1 MTTTVVEL
9 SSSGQSKGNSDI
21 LSIGSLLNTNNN
33 GNPSNN
39 GNAGG
44 DQHASSSSSNA
55 ILTRLKEIEHS
66 NQNMQGT
73 VEKLQTELKQRDEV
87 ILQLQEDKKELS
99 ADKRK
104 DMEEFIET
112 AVDEWLNSLTGISEN
127 VRKRFKQGVV
137 DLAER
142 ADVKNNAWEVV
153 CNASRAH
160 KENVAKIEELVR
172 TCNEKEKTIETLLGS
187 QNDPTFQSEAS
198 RVSGSKRQRNDVADN
213 HQPIVEQTSRV
224 SVPKSKDAWDEFAS
238 LMCKESKDVYY

>member
-1 MTTTVVEL
+1 M
-9 SSSGQSKGNSDI
+9 
-21 LSIGSLLNTNNN
+21 LSIGSLVNG
-33 GNPSNN
+33 GNPQTSNN
-39 GNAGG
+39 GNNNNG
-44 DQHASSSSSNA
+44 DQHASSSSNA

-66 NQNMQGT
+66 NQSMQGT
-73 VEKLQTELKQRDEV
+73 VEKLQSELKQRDE
-87 ILQLQEDKKELS
+87 IISQLQEDKKELS

-104 DMEEFIET
+104 DMEQFIET

-172 TCNEKEKTIETLLGS
+172 TCNEKEKTIESLLGS
-187 QNDPTFQSEAS
+187 QNDPTFRSEAS
-198 RVSGSKRQRNDVADN
+198 RVSGGLKRQRDDAPDN
-213 HQPIVEQTSRV
+213 HHPAIEQTSRI
-224 SVPKSKDAWDEFAS
+224 STSNQKPKDAWDEFAS

>member
-44 DQHASSSSSNA
+44 DQHASSSSNA

-73 VEKLQTELKQRDEV
+73 VEKLQSELKQRDEI
-87 ILQLQEDKKELS
+87 ILQLQDDKKELS

-112 AVDEWLNSLTGISEN
+112 AVDEWLNSITGISEN
-127 VRKRFKQGVV
+127 VRKRFKQCVV
-137 DLAER
+137 DLQ
-142 ADVKNNAWEVV
+142 KQP
-153 CNASRAH
+153 
-160 KENVAKIEELVR
+160 NVQFEKI
-172 TCNEKEKTIETLLGS
+172 IS
-187 QNDPTFQSEAS
+187 
-198 RVSGSKRQRNDVADN
+198 
-213 HQPIVEQTSRV
+213 
-224 SVPKSKDAWDEFAS
+224 
-238 LMCKESKDVYY
+238 